1 MRQNRFHAGSTIVT
15 HVRKSPSLAVLV
27 YSAVIAAL
35 GGYFAFASVQGEY
48 GLFRRIQ
55 IEAELE
61 NLRDVSAGLDS
72 ELGVMRNKTMR
83 LSDNY
88 LDLDL
93 LDEQARDVLGYV
105 RGDEIVIR

>member
-1 MRQNRFHAGSTIVT
+1 MASNRK
-15 HVRKSPSLAVLV
+15 RPSLAVLI
-27 YSAVIAAL
+27 YTAVIVTL
-35 GGYFAFASVQGEY
+35 GGYFTFAAVQGEY

-61 NLRDVSAGLDS
+61 DLQAKSERLAMNL
-72 ELGVMRNKTMR
+72 EVMRNKTLRM
-83 LSDNY
+83 SDGY

-105 RGDEIVIR
+105 RADELVIR

>member
-1 MRQNRFHAGSTIVT
+1 MASYRKRPSIAVLIYTAVIVT
-15 HVRKSPSLAVLV
+15 
-27 YSAVIAAL
+27 L
-35 GGYFAFASVQGEY
+35 GGYFSFASVQGEY

-61 NLRDVSAGLDS
+61 DLQHTSA
-72 ELGVMRNKTMR
+72 ELETRLGIMRNKTLR
-83 LSDNY
+83 LSDGY

-105 RGDEIVIR
+105 RPDELVVR